1 MQITFYSI
9 MMALIWSA
17 FINIG
22 ILFFRKYMKTIPYF
36 SVHSLIL
43 LYTLCF
49 IRMCF
54 PMEFSFTR
62 IVRTPML
69 YNWIAPFLYTKLTFV
84 PITPLQI
91 MMIIW
96 FVVST
101 FLLIRLGKTYW
112 RIFQL
117 IKQLTSIPCS
127 DIEQTYYNLFP
138 QYAFKAQI
146 ICHSIFTVPMQ
157 IGFFHPILLIP
168 DRKYETDDLRYI
180 IQHEMM
186 HYKKKDTFIKLG
198 INIWR
203 CIFWWF
209 PFTYLLYTQLDE
221 SLELRCD
228 YHVTQHM
235 TNDEKS
241 TYLSALLQA
250 YTQQNSFKKD
260 ILYNASV
267 AFCKSDDTKTI
278 LRRFHY
284 ISKPRRK
291 SSFSAP
297 LLILVFVT
305 FFISY
310 GIIFQG
316 AGYPDDKDSR
326 YPSFSVDNAVICH
339 TTEDI
344 YELYVDHEL
353 MMILDE
359 SQVIKL
365 KEFGMSII
373 EEENQ

>member
-1 MQITFYSI
+1 

-17 FINIG
+17 FISIG
-22 ILFFRKYMKTIPYF
+22 ILFFRKYVKTIPYF

-43 LYTLCF
+43 LYALCF

-62 IVRTPML
+62 IVQTPMF
-69 YNWIAPFLYTKLTFV
+69 YNWWAPFLRRKLSFL
-84 PITPLQI
+84 PITPVEILL
-91 MMIIW
+91 IIW
-96 FVVST
+96 CMVSA

-138 QYAFKAQI
+138 QYAFKTQI
-146 ICHSIFTVPMQ
+146 ICHSVFTVPMQ

-180 IQHEMM
+180 LQHEMM

-235 TNDEKS
+235 TNAEKS

-250 YTQQNSFKKD
+250 YTQQNSFQKD
-260 ILYNASV
+260 ILYDASV
-267 AFCKSDDTKTI
+267 AFCKSDHTKTI

-284 ISKPRRK
+284 ISQPRRK
-291 SSFSAP
+291 SYFSASM
-297 LLILVFVT
+297 LILVFVT

-310 GIIFQG
+310 GIIFQS

-339 TTEDI
+339 TTEDS
-344 YELYVDHEL
+344 YELYVDHEF

-365 KEFGMSII
+365 KEFGMSLI